1 VKVQELEDTKM
12 TTTEE
17 IKNALSEEGL
27 VSLFEKYASQL
38 NMSVDECIASLA
50 GDWEGEEEGLL
61 RSVREGDLKAFL
73 VEEVA

>member
-1 VKVQELEDTKM
+1 MLDGEAIRLR
-12 TTTEE
+12 EE
-17 IKNALSEEGL
+17 AQAEGRVL
-27 VSLFEKYASQL
+27 DA
-38 NMSVDECIASLA
+38 MSIA